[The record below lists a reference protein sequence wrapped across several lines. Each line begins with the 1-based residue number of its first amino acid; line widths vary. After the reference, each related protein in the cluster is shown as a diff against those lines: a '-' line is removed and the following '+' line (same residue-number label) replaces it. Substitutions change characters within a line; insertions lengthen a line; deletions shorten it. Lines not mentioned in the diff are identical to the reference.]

1 MAELHPPLG
10 VLRPFTERT
19 HSWGPNGAC
28 HTNRGTHETT
38 NPTLR
43 VSKKFTNAQVHRQT
57 TKSGWPGLLL
67 SALATMM
74 ECEESVRS
82 AATGVSGQIDIYRA
96 RFDHYTS

>member
-1 MAELHPPLG
+1 MH
-10 VLRPFTERT
+10 
-19 HSWGPNGAC
+19 
-28 HTNRGTHETT
+28 
-38 NPTLR
+38 
-43 VSKKFTNAQVHRQT
+43 KFTGKLR
-57 TKSGWPGLLL
+57 KSGWPGLLL